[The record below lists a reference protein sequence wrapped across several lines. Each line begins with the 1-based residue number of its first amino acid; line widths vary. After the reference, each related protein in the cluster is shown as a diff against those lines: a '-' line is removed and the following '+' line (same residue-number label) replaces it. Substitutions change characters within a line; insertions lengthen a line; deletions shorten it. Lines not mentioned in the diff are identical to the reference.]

1 MRSFGFNSVVKRYN
15 YCLSRMM
22 TLFPTKYD
30 EVLAKVDLIQPIKYA
45 STRNYKNGNV
55 TKLSPYISRGVISTR
70 FIYEKL
76 VDSGINL
83 KKCEKFIQEL
93 AWRDFWQQIWVNK
106 GSLINKDLK
115 RPQEYVNDFKI
126 SKSLVEAKTGINSVD
141 EEISNLYENGYMH
154 NHMRMYVASI
164 ATNIA
169 KSHWRVPARWMYYHL
184 LDGDWASNALSWQWV
199 AGSNSNK
206 KYYANQ
212 DNINKY
218 FNSNQKNTFL
228 DNSYE
233 FISSMNIPNEVQEK
247 FELELNSNLQNNKEI
262 SINNSLP
269 TLIYNYYNI
278 DPSWRKNEKVN
289 RVLIFEP
296 KVFNQYPVSQKC
308 IDFSLNLSKN
318 ISDIQIFYGNF
329 EEFCSKYNVSNL
341 IFKEHP
347 LNKHYSGL
355 EDQRDWLF
363 KIEGEYLSFFKYWNK
378 IRKKLI

>member
-1 MRSFGFNSVVKRYN
+1 MQI
-15 YCLSRMM
+15 
-22 TLFPTKYD
+22 FPTKYD
-30 EVLAKVDLIQPIKYA
+30 DILNKIDSIDPIKYA
-45 STRNYKNGNV
+45 STRNFKNGHV

-76 VDSGINL
+76 VEKGFNL

-106 GSLINKDLK
+106 GDSINSDLK
-115 RPQEYVNDFKI
+115 RPQEDVNDFKI
-126 SKSLVEAKTGINSVD
+126 AKSLLEKKTGINSID
-141 EEISNLYENGYMH
+141 EALNNLNKYGYMH

-169 KSHWRVPARWMYYHL
+169 KSHWKSPAKWMYYYL

-199 AGSNSNK
+199 AGSNSGK

-212 DNINKY
+212 ENINKY
-218 FNSNQKNTFL
+218 FNDSQKNTFL

-233 FISSMNIPNEVQEK
+233 FISSMEIPDEVK
-247 FELELNSNLQNNKEI
+247 VKDNFDMITRFPKSDEI
-262 SINNSLP
+262 KINGSLP

-278 DPSWRKNEKVN
+278 DPNWRKDEKAN
-289 RVLIFEP
+289 RILIFEP
-296 KVFNQYPVSQKC
+296 KKFKKYPVSQKC
-308 IDFSLNLSKN
+308 IDFCINLSQN
-318 ISDIQIFYGNF
+318 ITNIQIFFGSMDELRFNY
-329 EEFCSKYNVSNL
+329 KISNL

-347 LNKHYSGL
+347 LNTHYTGI

>member
-1 MRSFGFNSVVKRYN
+1 MIYGIIIVMSIN
-15 YCLSRMM
+15 MQ
-22 TLFPTKYD
+22 LFTTKFD
-30 EVLAKVDLIQPIKYA
+30 QILNKIDLIDPYKYA
-45 STRNYKNGNV
+45 VTRNFKNGNV

-76 VDSGINL
+76 VEKGFNL

-93 AWRDFWQQIWVNK
+93 AWRDFWQQIWLNK
-106 GSLINKDLK
+106 GDLIDEDLK
-115 RPQEYVNDFKI
+115 REQEGVNDFKI
-126 SKSLVEAKTGINSVD
+126 SKSLVEAKTGINCID
-141 EEISNLYENGYMH
+141 EEINNLYEFGYMH

-169 KSHWRVPARWMYYHL
+169 KSHWKTPAKWMYYHL
-184 LDGDWASNALSWQWV
+184 LDGDWASNSLSWQWV

-212 DNINKY
+212 ENVNKY
-218 FNSNQKNTFL
+218 FNCNQKDTFL

-233 FISSMNIPNEVQEK
+233 IISSMNVPDEVSEKQDWNLMTIFSNENEIK
-247 FELELNSNLQNNKEI
+247 IDNSK
-262 SINNSLP
+262 P
-269 TLIYNYYNI
+269 TLLYNYYNI
-278 DPSWRKNEKVN
+278 DPNWRKNEDVN

-296 KVFNQYPVSQKC
+296 KIFKKYPVSQKC
-308 IDFSLNLSKN
+308 IDFSLSLSKN
-318 ISDIQIFYGNF
+318 IKDIQIFFGDIDLLS
-329 EEFCSKYNVSNL
+329 SKYKVSNF

-347 LNKHYSGL
+347 LNLHYNGE
-355 EDQRDWLF
+355 EDKRDWLY

>member
-1 MRSFGFNSVVKRYN
+1 MQ
-15 YCLSRMM
+15 
-22 TLFPTKYD
+22 LFPTKYD
-30 EVLAKVDLIQPIKYA
+30 DILNKIDSIDPIKYA
-45 STRNYKNGNV
+45 STRNFKNGHV

-76 VDSGINL
+76 VDKGFNL
-83 KKCEKFIQEL
+83 RKCEKFIQEL

-106 GSLINKDLK
+106 GDYINSDLK
-115 RPQEYVNDFKI
+115 RPQEDVNDFKI
-126 SKSLVEAKTGINSVD
+126 AKSLLEKKTGINSID
-141 EEISNLYENGYMH
+141 EALNNLNKYGYMH

-169 KSHWRVPARWMYYHL
+169 KSHWKTPAKWMYYYL

-199 AGSNSNK
+199 AGSNSGK

-212 DNINKY
+212 ENINKY
-218 FNSNQKNTFL
+218 FNDSQKNTFL

-233 FISSMNIPNEVQEK
+233 FISSMEIPVEVKAKDNFDMITRFPKSE
-247 FELELNSNLQNNKEI
+247 EI
-262 SINNSLP
+262 IINGSLP

-278 DPSWRKNEKVN
+278 DPNWRKDEKAN
-289 RVLIFEP
+289 RILIFEP
-296 KVFNQYPVSQKC
+296 EKFKKYPVSQKC
-308 IDFSLNLSKN
+308 IDFCINLSQN
-318 ISDIQIFYGNF
+318 ITNIQIFFGSMDELRFNY
-329 EEFCSKYNVSNL
+329 KVSNL

-347 LNKHYSGL
+347 LNKHYIGI

>member
-1 MRSFGFNSVVKRYN
+1 MQ
-15 YCLSRMM
+15 
-22 TLFPTKYD
+22 LFPTEYEKI
-30 EVLAKVDLIQPIKYA
+30 LGKVDLIQAIKYA

-70 FIYEKL
+70 IIYEKL
-76 VDSGINL
+76 VENGINL

-93 AWRDFWQQIWVNK
+93 AWRDFWQQIWVNR

-115 RPQEYVNDFKI
+115 RPQEDVNDFKI
-126 SKSLVEAKTGINSVD
+126 SKSLVEAKTGIISVD

-169 KSHWRVPARWMYYHL
+169 RSHWRVPARWMYYHL

-228 DNSYE
+228 DKSYE
-233 FISSMNIPNEVQEK
+233 YISSMNIPHEVSEKEDVNLTTIFSNENEIK
-247 FELELNSNLQNNKEI
+247 LDNSK
-262 SINNSLP
+262 P
-269 TLIYNYYNI
+269 TLLYNYYNI
-278 DPSWRKNEKVN
+278 DPNWRKEENVN
-289 RVLIFEP
+289 RVLILEP
-296 KVFNQYPVSQKC
+296 KIFQEYPVSQKC
-308 IDFSLNLSKN
+308 IDFSINLSKN
-318 ISDIQIFYGNF
+318 IDDIQIFFGDIDLLR
-329 EEFCSKYNVSNL
+329 SKYKVSNF

-347 LNKHYSGL
+347 LNMHYKGE
-355 EDQRDWLF
+355 EDGRDWLY

>member
-1 MRSFGFNSVVKRYN
+1 MQ
-15 YCLSRMM
+15 
-22 TLFPTKYD
+22 LFTTKYD
-30 EVLAKVDLIQPIKYA
+30 EILKKLDSINPVKYA
-45 STRNYKNGNV
+45 VTRNFKNGHV

-70 FIYEKL
+70 FIYENL
-76 VDSGINL
+76 VEKGFNL

-93 AWRDFWQQIWVNK
+93 AWRDFWQQIWVAK
-106 GSLINKDLK
+106 GFLINEDLK
-115 RPQEYVNDFKI
+115 RPQEDVNDYKI
-126 SKSLVEAKTGINSVD
+126 SESLVQAKTGINSVD
-141 EEISNLYENGYMH
+141 DEINNLYDNGYMH

-169 KSHWRVPARWMYYHL
+169 KSHWKNPAKWMYYHL

-218 FNSNQKNTFL
+218 FESNQKNTFL

-233 FISSMNIPNEVQEK
+233 FISSMNIPDGVSEK
-247 FELELNSNLQNNKEI
+247 IDLKLSSDFQNNDEI
-262 SINNSLP
+262 KLDNSLP

-278 DPSWRKNEKVN
+278 DPNWRKNEKAN

-296 KVFNQYPVSQKC
+296 KIFLEYPISQKC
-308 IDFSLNLSKN
+308 LDFSINLSQN
-318 ISDIQIFYGNF
+318 INDIQIFFGDIDLLK
-329 EEFCSKYNVSNL
+329 SKYGVSKF

-347 LNKHYSGL
+347 LNSHYKGE
-355 EDQRDWLF
+355 EDERDWLF

>member
-1 MRSFGFNSVVKRYN
+1 MIYGIIIVMSIN
-15 YCLSRMM
+15 MQ
-22 TLFPTKYD
+22 LFTTKFD
-30 EVLAKVDLIQPIKYA
+30 QILNKIDLIDPYKYA
-45 STRNYKNGNV
+45 VTRNFKNGHV

-76 VDSGINL
+76 VEKGFNL

-106 GSLINKDLK
+106 GDLIDEDLK
-115 RPQEYVNDFKI
+115 REQEGVNDFKI
-126 SKSLVEAKTGINSVD
+126 SKSLVEAKTGINCID
-141 EEISNLYENGYMH
+141 EEINNLYEFGYMH

-169 KSHWRVPARWMYYHL
+169 KSHWKTPAKWMYYHL
-184 LDGDWASNALSWQWV
+184 LDGDWASNSLSWQWV

-212 DNINKY
+212 ENVNKY
-218 FNSNQKNTFL
+218 FNSNQKDTFL
-228 DNSYE
+228 DNSYDI
-233 FISSMNIPNEVQEK
+233 ISSMNVPDEVSEKQDWNLMTIFSNENEIK
-247 FELELNSNLQNNKEI
+247 IDNSK
-262 SINNSLP
+262 P
-269 TLIYNYYNI
+269 TLLYNYYNI
-278 DPSWRKNEKVN
+278 DPNWRKNEDVN

-296 KVFNQYPVSQKC
+296 KIFKKYPVSQKC
-308 IDFSLNLSKN
+308 IDFSLSLSKN
-318 ISDIQIFYGNF
+318 IKDIQIFFGDIDLLS
-329 EEFCSKYNVSNL
+329 SKYKVSNF

-347 LNKHYSGL
+347 LNLHYNGE
-355 EDQRDWLF
+355 EDKRDWLY

>member
-1 MRSFGFNSVVKRYN
+1 MQ
-15 YCLSRMM
+15 
-22 TLFPTKYD
+22 LFTTKYD
-30 EVLAKVDLIQPIKYA
+30 EILKKVDSINPVKY
-45 STRNYKNGNV
+45 SVTRNFKNGHV

-76 VDSGINL
+76 VEKGFNL

-93 AWRDFWQQIWVNK
+93 AWRDFWQQIWVAK
-106 GSLINKDLK
+106 GFLINEDLK
-115 RPQEYVNDFKI
+115 RPQEDVNDYKI
-126 SKSLVEAKTGINSVD
+126 SESLVQAKTSINSVD
-141 EEISNLYENGYMH
+141 DEINNLYNNGYMH

-169 KSHWRVPARWMYYHL
+169 KSHWKNPAKWMYYHL

-218 FNSNQKNTFL
+218 FESNQKNTFL

-233 FISSMNIPNEVQEK
+233 FISSMNIPNAVSEK
-247 FELELNSNLQNNKEI
+247 IDLKLNSDFQNNDEI
-262 SINNSLP
+262 KLDNSLP

-278 DPSWRKNEKVN
+278 DPNWRKNEKAN

-296 KVFNQYPVSQKC
+296 KIFLEYPVSQKC
-308 IDFSLNLSKN
+308 LDFSINLSKN
-318 ISDIQIFYGNF
+318 INDIQIFFGDIDLLK
-329 EEFCSKYNVSNL
+329 SKYGVSKF

-347 LNKHYSGL
+347 LNSHYKGE
-355 EDQRDWLF
+355 EDERDWLF

>member
-1 MRSFGFNSVVKRYN
+1 MQ
-15 YCLSRMM
+15 
-22 TLFPTKYD
+22 LFTTKYD
-30 EVLAKVDLIQPIKYA
+30 EILKKVDSINPIKYA
-45 STRNYKNGNV
+45 VTRNFKNGHV

-70 FIYEKL
+70 FMYEKL
-76 VDSGINL
+76 VEKGFNL
-83 KKCEKFIQEL
+83 KECEKFIQEL
-93 AWRDFWQQIWVNK
+93 AWRDFWQQIWVAK
-106 GSLINKDLK
+106 GFLINEDLK
-115 RPQEYVNDFKI
+115 RPQEDVNDYKI
-126 SKSLVEAKTGINSVD
+126 SESLVQAKTGINSVD
-141 EEISNLYENGYMH
+141 DEINNLYDNGYMH

-169 KSHWRVPARWMYYHL
+169 KSHWKNPAKWMYYHL

-218 FNSNQKNTFL
+218 FESNQKNTFL

-233 FISSMNIPNEVQEK
+233 FISSMNIPDGVGEK
-247 FELELNSNLQNNKEI
+247 IDLKLSSDFQNNDEI
-262 SINNSLP
+262 KLDNSLP

-278 DPSWRKNEKVN
+278 DPNWRKNEKAN

-296 KVFNQYPVSQKC
+296 KIFLEYPISQKC
-308 IDFSLNLSKN
+308 LDFSINLSQN
-318 ISDIQIFYGNF
+318 INDIQIFFGDIDLLK
-329 EEFCSKYNVSNL
+329 SKYGVSKF

-347 LNKHYSGL
+347 LNSHYKGE
-355 EDQRDWLF
+355 EDERDWLF

>member
-1 MRSFGFNSVVKRYN
+1 MQ
-15 YCLSRMM
+15 
-22 TLFPTKYD
+22 LFTTKYD
-30 EVLAKVDLIQPIKYA
+30 EILKKVDSINPVKY
-45 STRNYKNGNV
+45 SVTRNFKNGHV

-76 VDSGINL
+76 VEKGFNL

-93 AWRDFWQQIWVNK
+93 AWRDFWQQIWVAK
-106 GSLINKDLK
+106 GFLINEDLK
-115 RPQEYVNDFKI
+115 RPQEDVNDYKI
-126 SKSLVEAKTGINSVD
+126 SESLVQAKTGINSVD
-141 EEISNLYENGYMH
+141 DEINNLYDNGYMH

-169 KSHWRVPARWMYYHL
+169 KSHWKNPAKWMYYHL

-218 FNSNQKNTFL
+218 FESNQKNTFL

-233 FISSMNIPNEVQEK
+233 FISSMNIPDGVSGK
-247 FELELNSNLQNNKEI
+247 IDLKLTSDFQNNDEI
-262 SINNSLP
+262 KLDNSLP

-278 DPSWRKNEKVN
+278 DPNWRKNEKVN

-296 KVFNQYPVSQKC
+296 KIFLEYPISKKC
-308 IDFSLNLSKN
+308 LDFSINLSKN
-318 ISDIQIFYGNF
+318 INDIQIFFGDIDLLK
-329 EEFCSKYNVSNL
+329 SKYGVSKF

-347 LNKHYSGL
+347 LNSHYKGE
-355 EDQRDWLF
+355 EDERDWLF

>member
-1 MRSFGFNSVVKRYN
+1 MQI
-15 YCLSRMM
+15 
-22 TLFPTKYD
+22 FPTKYD
-30 EVLAKVDLIQPIKYA
+30 DILNKIDSIDPIKYA
-45 STRNYKNGNV
+45 STRNFKNGHV

-76 VDSGINL
+76 VEKGFNL

-106 GSLINKDLK
+106 GDSINSDLK
-115 RPQEYVNDFKI
+115 RPQEDVNDFKI
-126 SKSLVEAKTGINSVD
+126 AKSLLEKKTGINSID
-141 EEISNLYENGYMH
+141 EALNNLNKYGYMH

-169 KSHWRVPARWMYYHL
+169 KSHWKSPAKWMYYYL
-184 LDGDWASNALSWQWV
+184 LDGDWASDALSWQWV
-199 AGSNSNK
+199 AGSNSGK

-212 DNINKY
+212 ENINKY
-218 FNSNQKNTFL
+218 FNDSQKNTFL

-233 FISSMNIPNEVQEK
+233 FISSMEIPDEVK
-247 FELELNSNLQNNKEI
+247 VKDNFDMITRFPKSDEI
-262 SINNSLP
+262 KINGSLP

-278 DPSWRKNEKVN
+278 DPNWRKDEKAN
-289 RVLIFEP
+289 RILIFEP
-296 KVFNQYPVSQKC
+296 KKFKKYPVSQKC
-308 IDFSLNLSKN
+308 IDFCINLSQN
-318 ISDIQIFYGNF
+318 ITNIQIFFGSMDELRFNY
-329 EEFCSKYNVSNL
+329 KISNL

-347 LNKHYSGL
+347 LNTHYTGI

>member
-1 MRSFGFNSVVKRYN
+1 MK
-15 YCLSRMM
+15 
-22 TLFPTKYD
+22 LFPTKYD
-30 EVLAKVDLIQPIKYA
+30 DILERVISIDPIKYT
-45 STRNYKNGNV
+45 STRNYKNGHV

-70 FIYEKL
+70 YIYEKL

-83 KKCEKFIQEL
+83 KRCEKFIQEL

-106 GSLINKDLK
+106 VKLINNDLK
-115 RPQEYVNDFKI
+115 RPQEDVNDFKI
-126 SKSLVEAKTGINSVD
+126 AKSLVEARTGINSID
-141 EEISNLYENGYMH
+141 EEIRNLYKNGYMH

-169 KSHWRVPARWMYYHL
+169 KSHWSVPAKWMYYYL

-199 AGSNSNK
+199 AGTNSNK
-206 KYYANQ
+206 KYFVNQ

-218 FNSNQKNTFL
+218 FYSDQKNTFL

-233 FISSMNIPNEVQEK
+233 FISSMKIPEEVSEK
-247 FELELNSNLQNNKEI
+247 FDLELNPNLHNNKEI
-262 SINNSLP
+262 KLDNSLP

-278 DPSWRKNEKVN
+278 DPDWRKNEKVN

-296 KVFNQYPVSQKC
+296 KVFSEYPVSQKC

-318 ISDIQIFYGNF
+318 IKDIQIFYGDF
-329 EEFCSKYNVSNL
+329 EELCSKYNLSNI

-347 LNKHYSGL
+347 LNQYYLGF

>member
-1 MRSFGFNSVVKRYN
+1 MQ
-15 YCLSRMM
+15 
-22 TLFPTKYD
+22 LFTAKYD
-30 EVLAKVDLIQPIKYA
+30 EILKKVDSINPVKY
-45 STRNYKNGNV
+45 SVTRNFKNGHV

-70 FIYEKL
+70 FIYENL
-76 VDSGINL
+76 VEKGFNL

-93 AWRDFWQQIWVNK
+93 AWRDFWQQIWVAK
-106 GSLINKDLK
+106 GSLINEDLK
-115 RPQEYVNDFKI
+115 RPQEDVNDYKI
-126 SKSLVEAKTGINSVD
+126 SESLVQAKTGINSVD
-141 EEISNLYENGYMH
+141 DEINNLYDNGYMH

-169 KSHWRVPARWMYYHL
+169 KSHWKNPAKWMYYHL

-218 FNSNQKNTFL
+218 FESNQKNTFL

-233 FISSMNIPNEVQEK
+233 FISSMNIPDGVSEK
-247 FELELNSNLQNNKEI
+247 IDLKLSSDFQNNDVIKLD
-262 SINNSLP
+262 NSLP

-278 DPSWRKNEKVN
+278 DPNWRKNEKAN

-296 KVFNQYPVSQKC
+296 KIFLEYPISQKC
-308 IDFSLNLSKN
+308 LDFSINLSQN
-318 ISDIQIFYGNF
+318 INDIQIFFGDIDLLK
-329 EEFCSKYNVSNL
+329 SKYGVSKF

-347 LNKHYSGL
+347 LNSHYKGE
-355 EDQRDWLF
+355 EDERDWLF

>member
-1 MRSFGFNSVVKRYN
+1 MQ
-15 YCLSRMM
+15 
-22 TLFPTKYD
+22 LFTTKYD
-30 EVLAKVDLIQPIKYA
+30 EILKKVDSINPIKYA
-45 STRNYKNGNV
+45 VTRNFKNGHV

-70 FIYEKL
+70 FIYENL
-76 VDSGINL
+76 VEKGFNL

-93 AWRDFWQQIWVNK
+93 AWRDFWQQIWVAK
-106 GSLINKDLK
+106 GSLINEDLK
-115 RPQEYVNDFKI
+115 RPQEDVNDYKI
-126 SKSLVEAKTGINSVD
+126 SESLVQAKTGINSVD
-141 EEISNLYENGYMH
+141 DEINNLYDKGYMH

-169 KSHWRVPARWMYYHL
+169 KSHWKNPAKWMYYHL

-218 FNSNQKNTFL
+218 FESNQKNTFL

-233 FISSMNIPNEVQEK
+233 FISSMNIPDGVGEK
-247 FELELNSNLQNNKEI
+247 IDLKLSSDFQNNDEI
-262 SINNSLP
+262 KLDNSLP

-278 DPSWRKNEKVN
+278 DPNWRKNEKAN

-296 KVFNQYPVSQKC
+296 KIFLEYPISQKC
-308 IDFSLNLSKN
+308 LDFSINLSKN
-318 ISDIQIFYGNF
+318 INDIQIFFGDIDLLK
-329 EEFCSKYNVSNL
+329 SKYGVSKF

-347 LNKHYSGL
+347 LNSHYKGE
-355 EDQRDWLF
+355 EDERDWLF

>member
-1 MRSFGFNSVVKRYN
+1 MQ
-15 YCLSRMM
+15 
-22 TLFPTKYD
+22 LFPTKYD
-30 EVLAKVDLIQPIKYA
+30 KILEKVDLIQPIKYA

-76 VDSGINL
+76 VENGINL

-93 AWRDFWQQIWVNK
+93 AWRDFWQQIWVSK

-115 RPQEYVNDFKI
+115 RPQEDVNDFKI

-169 KSHWRVPARWMYYHL
+169 KSHWKIPARWMYYHL

-233 FISSMNIPNEVQEK
+233 FISSMNIPNEIEEK
-247 FELELNSNLQNNKEI
+247 YDLELNSNLQNNKEI
-262 SINNSLP
+262 RIDNSLP

-278 DPSWRKNEKVN
+278 DPNWRKDEKVN

-296 KVFNQYPVSQKC
+296 RVFAEYPVSQKC
-308 IDFSLNLSKN
+308 LDFSLNLSKN
-318 ISDIQIFYGNF
+318 IKDIQIFYGNF
-329 EEFCSKYNVSNL
+329 EEFCSRYNVPNL

-355 EDQRDWLF
+355 EEQRDWLF

>member
-1 MRSFGFNSVVKRYN
+1 MQ
-15 YCLSRMM
+15 
-22 TLFPTKYD
+22 LFTTKYD
-30 EVLAKVDLIQPIKYA
+30 EILKKVDSINPVKY
-45 STRNYKNGNV
+45 SVTRNFKNGHV

-76 VDSGINL
+76 VEKGFNL

-93 AWRDFWQQIWVNK
+93 AWRDFWQQIWVAK
-106 GSLINKDLK
+106 GSLINEDLK
-115 RPQEYVNDFKI
+115 RPQEDVNDYKI
-126 SKSLVEAKTGINSVD
+126 SESLVQAKTGINSVD
-141 EEISNLYENGYMH
+141 DEIKNLYEDGYMH

-169 KSHWRVPARWMYYHL
+169 KSHWKNPAKWMYYHL

-218 FNSNQKNTFL
+218 FESNQKNTFL

-233 FISSMNIPNEVQEK
+233 FISSMNIPDGVSEK
-247 FELELNSNLQNNKEI
+247 IDLKLNSDFQNNDKI
-262 SINNSLP
+262 KLDNSLP

-278 DPSWRKNEKVN
+278 DPNWRKNEKAN

-296 KVFNQYPVSQKC
+296 KIFLEYPVSQKC
-308 IDFSLNLSKN
+308 LDFSINLSKN
-318 ISDIQIFYGNF
+318 INDIQIFFGDIDLLK
-329 EEFCSKYNVSNL
+329 SKYGVSKF

-347 LNKHYSGL
+347 LNSHYKGE
-355 EDQRDWLF
+355 EDEREWLF
-363 KIEGEYLSFFKYWNK
+363 RIEGEYLSFFKYWNK

>member
-1 MRSFGFNSVVKRYN
+1 MQ
-15 YCLSRMM
+15 
-22 TLFPTKYD
+22 LFTTKYD
-30 EVLAKVDLIQPIKYA
+30 EILKKVDSINPVKY
-45 STRNYKNGNV
+45 SVTRNFKNGHV

-76 VDSGINL
+76 VEKGFNL

-93 AWRDFWQQIWVNK
+93 AWRDFWQQIWVAK
-106 GSLINKDLK
+106 GFLINEDLK
-115 RPQEYVNDFKI
+115 RPQEDVNDYKI
-126 SKSLVEAKTGINSVD
+126 SESLVQAKTGINSVD
-141 EEISNLYENGYMH
+141 DEINNLYDNGYMH

-169 KSHWRVPARWMYYHL
+169 KSHWKTPAKWMYYHL

-218 FNSNQKNTFL
+218 FKSNQKNTFL

-233 FISSMNIPNEVQEK
+233 FISSMNIPNAVSEK
-247 FELELNSNLQNNKEI
+247 IDLKLNSDLQNNDEI
-262 SINNSLP
+262 KLDNSLP

-278 DPSWRKNEKVN
+278 DPNWRKNEKAN

-296 KVFNQYPVSQKC
+296 KIFLEYPVSQKC
-308 IDFSLNLSKN
+308 IDFSINLSKN
-318 ISDIQIFYGNF
+318 INDIQIFFGDIDLLK
-329 EEFCSKYNVSNL
+329 SKYRVSKL

-347 LNKHYSGL
+347 LNSHYEGE
-355 EDQRDWLF
+355 EDERDWLF
-363 KIEGEYLSFFKYWNK
+363 KVEVEYLSFFKYWNK

>member
-1 MRSFGFNSVVKRYN
+1 MIYGIIIVMSIN
-15 YCLSRMM
+15 MQ
-22 TLFPTKYD
+22 LFTTKFD
-30 EVLAKVDLIQPIKYA
+30 QILNKIDLIDPYKYA
-45 STRNYKNGNV
+45 VTRNFKNGNV

-76 VDSGINL
+76 VEKGFNL

-93 AWRDFWQQIWVNK
+93 AWRDFWQQIWLNK
-106 GSLINKDLK
+106 GDLIDEDLK
-115 RPQEYVNDFKI
+115 REQEGVNDFKI
-126 SKSLVEAKTGINSVD
+126 SKSLVEAKTGINCID
-141 EEISNLYENGYMH
+141 EEINNLYEFGYMH

-169 KSHWRVPARWMYYHL
+169 KSHWKTPAKWMYYHL
-184 LDGDWASNALSWQWV
+184 LDGDWASNSLSWQWV

-212 DNINKY
+212 ENVNKY
-218 FNSNQKNTFL
+218 FNSNQKGTFL

-233 FISSMNIPNEVQEK
+233 IISSMNVPDEVSEKQDWNLMTIFSNENEIK
-247 FELELNSNLQNNKEI
+247 IDNSK
-262 SINNSLP
+262 P
-269 TLIYNYYNI
+269 TLLYNYYNI
-278 DPSWRKNEKVN
+278 DPNWRKNEDVN

-296 KVFNQYPVSQKC
+296 KIFKKYPVSQKC
-308 IDFSLNLSKN
+308 IDFSLSLSKN
-318 ISDIQIFYGNF
+318 IKDIQIFFGDIDLLS
-329 EEFCSKYNVSNL
+329 SKYKVSNF

-347 LNKHYSGL
+347 LNLHYNGE
-355 EDQRDWLF
+355 EDKRDWLY

>member
-1 MRSFGFNSVVKRYN
+1 MQ
-15 YCLSRMM
+15 
-22 TLFPTKYD
+22 LFTTKYD
-30 EVLAKVDLIQPIKYA
+30 EILKKVDSINPIKYA
-45 STRNYKNGNV
+45 VTRNFKNGHV

-70 FIYEKL
+70 FIYENL
-76 VDSGINL
+76 VEKGFNL

-93 AWRDFWQQIWVNK
+93 AWRDFWQQIWVAK
-106 GSLINKDLK
+106 GSLINEDLK
-115 RPQEYVNDFKI
+115 RPQEDVNDYKI
-126 SKSLVEAKTGINSVD
+126 SESLAQAKTGINSVD
-141 EEISNLYENGYMH
+141 DEINNLYDDGYMH

-169 KSHWRVPARWMYYHL
+169 KSHWKNPAKWMYYHL

-218 FNSNQKNTFL
+218 FESNQKNTFL

-233 FISSMNIPNEVQEK
+233 FISSMNIPDGVSEK
-247 FELELNSNLQNNKEI
+247 IDLKLSSDFQNNDEI
-262 SINNSLP
+262 KLDNSLP

-278 DPSWRKNEKVN
+278 DPNWRKNEKAN

-296 KVFNQYPVSQKC
+296 KIFLEYPISQKC
-308 IDFSLNLSKN
+308 LDFSINLSQN
-318 ISDIQIFYGNF
+318 INDIQIFFGDIDLLK
-329 EEFCSKYNVSNL
+329 SKYGVSKF

-347 LNKHYSGL
+347 LNSHYKGE
-355 EDQRDWLF
+355 EDERDWLF

>member
-1 MRSFGFNSVVKRYN
+1 MQ
-15 YCLSRMM
+15 
-22 TLFPTKYD
+22 LFTTKYD
-30 EVLAKVDLIQPIKYA
+30 EILKKVDSINPVKYA
-45 STRNYKNGNV
+45 VTRNFKNGHV

-70 FIYEKL
+70 FIYENL
-76 VDSGINL
+76 VEKGFNL

-93 AWRDFWQQIWVNK
+93 AWRDFWQQIWVAK
-106 GSLINKDLK
+106 GSLINEDLK
-115 RPQEYVNDFKI
+115 RPQEDVNDYKI
-126 SKSLVEAKTGINSVD
+126 SESLVQAKTGINSVD
-141 EEISNLYENGYMH
+141 DEINNLYDNGYMH

-169 KSHWRVPARWMYYHL
+169 KSHWKNPAKWMYYHL

-218 FNSNQKNTFL
+218 FESNQKNTFL

-233 FISSMNIPNEVQEK
+233 FISSMNIPDGVGEK
-247 FELELNSNLQNNKEI
+247 IDLKLNSHFQNNDEI
-262 SINNSLP
+262 KLDNSLP

-278 DPSWRKNEKVN
+278 DPNWRKNEKAN

-296 KVFNQYPVSQKC
+296 KIFLEYPISQKC
-308 IDFSLNLSKN
+308 LDFSINLSQN
-318 ISDIQIFYGNF
+318 INDIQIFFGDI
-329 EEFCSKYNVSNL
+329 ELLKSKYGVSKF

-347 LNKHYSGL
+347 LNSHYKGE
-355 EDQRDWLF
+355 EDEREWLF

>member
-1 MRSFGFNSVVKRYN
+1 MQ
-15 YCLSRMM
+15 
-22 TLFPTKYD
+22 LFTTKYD
-30 EVLAKVDLIQPIKYA
+30 EILKKVDSINPVKY
-45 STRNYKNGNV
+45 SVTRNFKNGHV

-70 FIYEKL
+70 FIYENL
-76 VDSGINL
+76 VEKGFNL

-93 AWRDFWQQIWVNK
+93 AWRDFWQQIWVAK
-106 GSLINKDLK
+106 GSLINEDLK
-115 RPQEYVNDFKI
+115 RPQEDVNDYKI
-126 SKSLVEAKTGINSVD
+126 SESLVQAKTGINSVD
-141 EEISNLYENGYMH
+141 DEINNLYDNGYMH

-169 KSHWRVPARWMYYHL
+169 KSHWKNPAKWMYYHL

-218 FNSNQKNTFL
+218 FESNQKNTFL

-233 FISSMNIPNEVQEK
+233 FISSMNIPDGVGEK
-247 FELELNSNLQNNKEI
+247 IDLKLSSYFQNNDEI
-262 SINNSLP
+262 KLDNSLP

-278 DPSWRKNEKVN
+278 DPNWRKNEKAN

-296 KVFNQYPVSQKC
+296 KIFLEYPISQKC
-308 IDFSLNLSKN
+308 LDFSINLSQN
-318 ISDIQIFYGNF
+318 INDIQIFFGDIDLLK
-329 EEFCSKYNVSNL
+329 SKYGVSKF

-347 LNKHYSGL
+347 LNSHYKGE
-355 EDQRDWLF
+355 EDERDWLF

>member
-1 MRSFGFNSVVKRYN
+1 MQ
-15 YCLSRMM
+15 
-22 TLFPTKYD
+22 LFSTKYD
-30 EVLAKVDLIQPIKYA
+30 EILKKVDSINPVKYA
-45 STRNYKNGNV
+45 VTRNFKNGHV

-76 VDSGINL
+76 VEKGFNL

-93 AWRDFWQQIWVNK
+93 AWRDFWQQIWVAK
-106 GSLINKDLK
+106 GSLINEDLK
-115 RPQEYVNDFKI
+115 RPQEDVNDYKI
-126 SKSLVEAKTGINSVD
+126 SESLVQAKTGINSVD
-141 EEISNLYENGYMH
+141 DEINNLYDNGYMH

-169 KSHWRVPARWMYYHL
+169 KSHWKNPAKWMYYHL

-218 FNSNQKNTFL
+218 FESNQKNTFL
-228 DNSYE
+228 DDCYE
-233 FISSMNIPNEVQEK
+233 FISSMNIPDGVSEK
-247 FELELNSNLQNNKEI
+247 INLKLSSDFQNNDEI
-262 SINNSLP
+262 KLDNSLP

-278 DPSWRKNEKVN
+278 DPNWRKNEKAN

-296 KVFNQYPVSQKC
+296 KIFLEYPISQKC
-308 IDFSLNLSKN
+308 LDFSINLTKN
-318 ISDIQIFYGNF
+318 INDIQIFFGDIDLLK
-329 EEFCSKYNVSNL
+329 SKYGVSKL

-347 LNKHYSGL
+347 LNSHYKGE
-355 EDQRDWLF
+355 EDERDWLF

>member
-1 MRSFGFNSVVKRYN
+1 MQ
-15 YCLSRMM
+15 
-22 TLFPTKYD
+22 LFTTKYD
-30 EVLAKVDLIQPIKYA
+30 EILKKVDSINPVKYA
-45 STRNYKNGNV
+45 VTRNFKNGHV

-70 FIYEKL
+70 FIYENL
-76 VDSGINL
+76 VEKGFNL

-93 AWRDFWQQIWVNK
+93 AWRDFWQQIWVAK
-106 GSLINKDLK
+106 GSLINEDLK
-115 RPQEYVNDFKI
+115 RPQEDVKDYKI
-126 SKSLVEAKTGINSVD
+126 SESLVQAKTGINSVD
-141 EEISNLYENGYMH
+141 DEINNLYDNGYMH

-169 KSHWRVPARWMYYHL
+169 KSHWKNPAKWMYYHL

-218 FNSNQKNTFL
+218 FESNQKNTFL

-233 FISSMNIPNEVQEK
+233 FISSMNIPDGVSEK
-247 FELELNSNLQNNKEI
+247 INLKLSSDFQNNDEI
-262 SINNSLP
+262 KLDNSLP

-278 DPSWRKNEKVN
+278 DPNWRKNEKAN

-296 KVFNQYPVSQKC
+296 KIFLEYPISQKC
-308 IDFSLNLSKN
+308 LDFSINLSQN
-318 ISDIQIFYGNF
+318 INDIQILFGDIDLLK
-329 EEFCSKYNVSNL
+329 SKYGVSKF

-347 LNKHYSGL
+347 LNSHYKGE
-355 EDQRDWLF
+355 EDERDWLF

>member
-1 MRSFGFNSVVKRYN
+1 MIYGIIIVMSIN
-15 YCLSRMM
+15 MQ
-22 TLFPTKYD
+22 LFTTKFD
-30 EVLAKVDLIQPIKYA
+30 QILNKIDLIDPYKYA
-45 STRNYKNGNV
+45 VTRNFKNGHV

-76 VDSGINL
+76 VEKGFNL

-93 AWRDFWQQIWVNK
+93 AWRDFWQQIWLNK
-106 GSLINKDLK
+106 KDLIDEDLK
-115 RPQEYVNDFKI
+115 RDQEDVNDFKI
-126 SKSLVEAKTGINSVD
+126 SKSLVEAKTGIDCID
-141 EEISNLYENGYMH
+141 EEINNLYEFGYMH

-169 KSHWRVPARWMYYHL
+169 KSHWKTPAKWMYYHL
-184 LDGDWASNALSWQWV
+184 LDGDWASNSLSWQWV

-212 DNINKY
+212 ENVNKY
-218 FNSNQKNTFL
+218 FNCNQKDTFL

-233 FISSMNIPNEVQEK
+233 IISSMNVPDEVSEKQDWNLMTIFSNENEIK
-247 FELELNSNLQNNKEI
+247 IDNSK
-262 SINNSLP
+262 P
-269 TLIYNYYNI
+269 TLLYNYYNI
-278 DPSWRKNEKVN
+278 DPNWRKNEDVN

-296 KVFNQYPVSQKC
+296 KIFKKYPVSQKC
-308 IDFSLNLSKN
+308 IDFSLSLSKN
-318 ISDIQIFYGNF
+318 IKDIQIFFGDIDLLS
-329 EEFCSKYNVSNL
+329 SKYKVSNF

-347 LNKHYSGL
+347 LNLHYNGE
-355 EDQRDWLF
+355 EDKRDWLY

>member
-1 MRSFGFNSVVKRYN
+1 MQ
-15 YCLSRMM
+15 
-22 TLFPTKYD
+22 LFTTKYD
-30 EVLAKVDLIQPIKYA
+30 EILKKVDSINPIKYA
-45 STRNYKNGNV
+45 VTRNFKNGHV

-76 VDSGINL
+76 VEEGFNL

-93 AWRDFWQQIWVNK
+93 AWRDFWQQIWVAK
-106 GSLINKDLK
+106 GSLINEDLK
-115 RPQEYVNDFKI
+115 RPQEGVNDYKI
-126 SKSLVEAKTGINSVD
+126 SESLMQAKTGINSVD
-141 EEISNLYENGYMH
+141 DEINNLYDNGYMH

-169 KSHWRVPARWMYYHL
+169 KSHWKIPAKWMYYHL

-218 FNSNQKNTFL
+218 FESNQKNTFL

-233 FISSMNIPNEVQEK
+233 FISSMNIPEAVSEK
-247 FELELNSNLQNNKEI
+247 IDLELNSDFQNNDEI
-262 SINNSLP
+262 KLDNSLP

-278 DPSWRKNEKVN
+278 DPNWRKNEKAN

-296 KVFNQYPVSQKC
+296 KIFLEYPVSQKC
-308 IDFSLNLSKN
+308 LDFSINLSKN
-318 ISDIQIFYGNF
+318 INDIQIFFGDIDLLK
-329 EEFCSKYNVSNL
+329 SKYGVSKF

-347 LNKHYSGL
+347 LNSHYKGK
-355 EDQRDWLF
+355 EDERDWLF